1 MKNLVRDK
9 KNLVILLLGILSL
22 IAIVQEGISLAVWIL
37 GGVAA
42 CSLFD
47 FLVNR
52 LFFKRK
58 IFPKSAIITG
68 FILAGILDYHQSWL
82 ILLGLSIVAIA
93 SKYILKFKQKH
104 IFNPAN
110 FALFLAA
117 ILKLP
122 LTWQI
127 ESNIY
132 LIIIAGIYLAYSL
145 KKLPH
150 IIGFLVFFGGLFLL
164 EQVNP
169 LNFVSWFFIFIM
181 LIEPRTSGYGLV
193 RGVAFGAIAGA
204 ASFLVYKFALELDLF
219 IFALIIANL
228 YNAISDIII
237 IRKKNEVK
245 HAT

>member
-1 MKNLVRDK
+1 MKNLARDK
-9 KNLVILLLGILSL
+9 RNVVILLLSTLSI
-22 IAIVQEGISLAVWIL
+22 IAVAGEEFGFIAWVL
-37 GGVAA
+37 GGIIS

-47 FLVNR
+47 LLINR

-68 FILAGILDYHQSWL
+68 FILSGILDYHQSWL
-82 ILLGLSIVAIA
+82 VLLSLSLVAIA
-93 SKYILKFKQKH
+93 SKYILRFRKKH

-122 LTWQI
+122 LIWQI

-132 LIIIAGIYLAYSL
+132 LIIIAGIYLAFSL

-164 EQVNP
+164 EKINP
-169 LNFVSWFFIFIM
+169 LNLINWFFLFVM
-181 LIEPRTSGYGLV
+181 LIEPKTSGRGLIP
-193 RGVAFGAIAGA
+193 GIAFGAIVGA
-204 ASFLVYKFALELDLF
+204 VSFSVYKFALGLDLF
-219 IFALIIANL
+219 ICALFIANIFK
-228 YNAISDIII
+228 AISDIII
-237 IRKKNEVK
+237 SKKHGVRY
-245 HAT
+245 AT